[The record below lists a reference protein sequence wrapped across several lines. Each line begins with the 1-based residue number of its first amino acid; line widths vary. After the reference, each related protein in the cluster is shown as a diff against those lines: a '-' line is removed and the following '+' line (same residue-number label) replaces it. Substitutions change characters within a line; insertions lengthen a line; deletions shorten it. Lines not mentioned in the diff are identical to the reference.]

1 VRRVAQEIAM
11 KTGLAKSALSESRQR
26 LVELFQ
32 RINFGRIEY
41 LEIRDGQPVLTPPP
55 CVIREHKFC
64 GENSPRPEL
73 ASNNFVLKAQ
83 LVDLFKLFDEL
94 RNGTIAVL
102 TIKHGLPFHAE
113 LPV

>member
-1 VRRVAQEIAM
+1 VRRLAQEIEM

-26 LVELFQ
+26 FVELLQ
-32 RINFGRIEY
+32 RINFGRIEC
-41 LEIRDGQPVLTPPP
+41 LEILDGQPVLTPPP

-64 GENSPRPEL
+64 GENNPRPEL
-73 ASNNFVLKAQ
+73 TSSNFILKAQ

-94 RNGTIAVL
+94 RNGTITML